1 MRQII
6 VALLVGIVG
15 VGTGMWGTQ
24 AAEEAAPSGTT
35 PTTPAPAASAG
46 GEAAPAGGGAAAG
59 GACCKAGDTTLSI
72 ALEELRSNNN
82 LPALACVSMNSDGII
97 EMAANT
103 GTYIDSPFHRYGRA
117 RIWPRCRSRGWPAWT
132 AS

>member
-24 AAEEAAPSGTT
+24 AAEEAAPAGTT

-59 GACCKAGDTTLSI
+59 GACCKAGDTTPPLDLIKAPSKPACTILI
-72 ALEELRSNNN
+72 AAGSTP
-82 LPALACVSMNSDGII
+82 LPRRGIRNTCPSAA
-97 EMAANT
+97 MAAMAAAAVAAC
-103 GTYIDSPFHRYGRA
+103 A
-117 RIWPRCRSRGWPAWT
+117 RR
-132 AS
+132 